1 MTLRDC
7 TLFVQ
12 VPRELFTHLSSEQTS
27 CLEETIS
34 TTVPVYPQQLNHTIK
49 PTPNSDNSARRIRIV
64 IADLDEKSE
73 EIRGDYWKSL
83 EAELITGGYYLGNG
97 KLDPEAKDCDLN
109 DVVWTSDEVKWN
121 GHAF

>member
-12 VPRELFTHLSSEQTS
+12 VPRELFTDPSSEQTS
-27 CLEETIS
+27 NLEETTSAKILLC
-34 TTVPVYPQQLNHTIK
+34 PRQPNHTINS
-49 PTPNSDNSARRIRIV
+49 TRNSDQPTRRIRIV

-73 EIRGDYWKSL
+73 EIRGEYWKSL
-83 EAELITGGYYLGNG
+83 EAELIAGGYYLGNG
-97 KLDPEAKDCDLN
+97 KLDTNSDDCDLD
-109 DVVWTSDEVKWN
+109 DVVSTSDQVKWN

>member
-12 VPRELFTHLSSEQTS
+12 VPRELFPDLSWEETS
-27 CLEETIS
+27 SLEETTP
-34 TTVPVYPQQLNHTIK
+34 TTIPLCPQQPNHTING
-49 PTPNSDNSARRIRIV
+49 TRNSDHPTRRIRIV

-73 EIRGDYWKSL
+73 EIRGEYWKSL
-83 EAELITGGYYLGNG
+83 EAELISGGYYLGNG
-97 KLDPEAKDCDLN
+97 KLDTSVKDCDLD

-121 GHAF
+121 GHVF

>member
-12 VPRELFTHLSSEQTS
+12 VPKELFSDPSSEQTS
-27 CLEETIS
+27 SLEETTPSKICLC
-34 TTVPVYPQQLNHTIK
+34 PQQPNHKIK
-49 PTPNSDNSARRIRIV
+49 PTYNSDHPTRRIRIV

-73 EIRGDYWKSL
+73 EIRGEYWKSL
-83 EAELITGGYYLGNG
+83 EAELIAGGYYLGNG
-97 KLDPEAKDCDLN
+97 KLDTSAKDCDLD